1 MNTFKHI
8 ASNID
13 KATLS
18 VAWHC
23 YVKNQRKWYQTMIH
37 SQIDR
42 KTFGDIHLKHGINF
56 HWQHQNQACAIHS
69 KPGNY

>member
-1 MNTFKHI
+1 MNTFKQI

-23 YVKNQRKWYQTMIH
+23 YVKNQRKWYQAMIH

-42 KTFGDIHLKHGINF
+42 KIFGDIHLKHGINF
-56 HWQHQNQACAIHS
+56 RWQYQNQACAICS